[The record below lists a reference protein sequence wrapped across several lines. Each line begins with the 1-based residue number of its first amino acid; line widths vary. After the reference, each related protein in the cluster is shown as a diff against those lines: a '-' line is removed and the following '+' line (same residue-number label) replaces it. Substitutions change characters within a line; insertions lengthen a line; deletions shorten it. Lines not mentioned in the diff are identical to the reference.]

1 MSSSTTRSPRTSE
14 NPMREFLTSLAAAR
28 RNVVFYP
35 PQHPAVQQSLGDLH
49 AALRHMRVA
58 REPVVLTFF
67 EGDLVV
73 DDRVLTEESVLFD
86 QLIRDVSALGVDS
99 IEIQADVTREELAT
113 AVGIISADPSDVEA
127 AGGIERMIDAASLPT
142 VHFGRVVVTDAEAE
156 WVGDGTHGRQAY
168 ENAVG
173 LVREF
178 DTVLRG
184 GRQISS
190 ASVRAAVSGLV
201 DGVLQQ
207 RGELL
212 QLTAMRDYD
221 DYTFYHSVN
230 VAILALGLGSIISC
244 EPRFLTA
251 LGTGALL
258 HDVGKLTIDREL
270 LNKPGALTPEE
281 WQMMR
286 EHPVAGARIVS
297 GIPGIDRSAAI
308 IALEHHIAY
317 NGSGYPQTRR
327 DGGIHQ
333 HLASRIVAV
342 ADAYDA
348 MTSRRAYSA
357 ARSQTE
363 AMRLIAD
370 NAGHTLDPV
379 LARLFIGMLGAY
391 PPRSVVRLDD
401 GRLAV
406 VMRPGED
413 DPVRPLVRVIA
424 APDGELVEPYE
435 VDLSVAEAPAISEHL
450 EPSTL
455 NIDVDHYL

>member
-1 MSSSTTRSPRTSE
+1 
-14 NPMREFLTSLAAAR
+14 
-28 RNVVFYP
+28 
-35 PQHPAVQQSLGDLH
+35 VQQALDDLF
-49 AALRHMRVA
+49 AALRRMRVG

-99 IEIQADVTREELAT
+99 IEIQPDVTHDEIAT
-113 AVGIISADPSDVEA
+113 AVGILAADATDVGA
-127 AGGIERMIDAASLPT
+127 AGGIERMISAADLT
-142 VHFGRVVVTDAEAE
+142 TIRFGRVVVPEVDAG
-156 WVGDGTHGRQAY
+156 WVSDGELARQTY

-173 LVREF
+173 LVREV
-178 DTVLRG
+178 DNVLQA

-221 DYTFYHSVN
+221 EYTFYHSVN
-230 VAILALGLGSIISC
+230 VAILALGLGSTISR

-258 HDVGKLTIDREL
+258 HDVGKLVVDRDL
-270 LNKPGALTPEE
+270 LNKPGKLTPEE
-281 WQMMR
+281 WQTMR

-297 GIPGIDRSAAI
+297 GIPGIDRSAAVI
-308 IALEHHIAY
+308 VLEHHMAY
-317 NGSGYPQTRR
+317 NGSGYPQPRHAR
-327 DGGIHQ
+327 DAQQ

-348 MTSRRAYSA
+348 MTSRRAYSE
-357 ARSQTE
+357 ARPQTE
-363 AMRLIAD
+363 AMRLIAE
-370 NAGHTLDPV
+370 NAGDTLDPV
-379 LARLFIGMLGAY
+379 LARLFIGMLGVY

-406 VMRPGED
+406 VVRPGEAN
-413 DPVRPLVRVIA
+413 PGRPLVRVIA
-424 APDGELVEPYE
+424 TPEGELIEPYE
-435 VDLSVAEAPAISEHL
+435 FDLALEEAPAISQYL
-450 EPSTL
+450 EPDTL
-455 NIDVDHYL
+455 NIEVDHYL